1 MPFLKLG
8 EKLKSGDLQKLGQKL
23 TSASHHS
30 LGGKLQA
37 LDDIKFETG
46 YQNSYTPVKGDEA
59 FIQHGKYS
67 EFEKPKRRKHYA

>member
-8 EKLKSGDLQKLGQKL
+8 EKLKSGNLQKLGAKL
-23 TSASHHS
+23 TSSSHHS
-30 LGGKLQA
+30 FGKKLQS
-37 LDDIKFETG
+37 LNDIKFESD
-46 YQNSYTPVKGDEA
+46 YQNSYTPVKGDES